1 MPHKVFDKIAEEL
14 TETIAGVRGDASW
27 ITPAMIEAG
36 VRVYLEHC
44 PDSGV
49 GDRLDRK
56 MVVEIFSEMLAAMR
70 C

>member
-1 MPHKVFDKIAEEL
+1 MAKEDGDRAVASSTFGEIEVTAE
-14 TETIAGVRGDASW
+14 
-27 ITPAMIEAG
+27 MIEVG

-56 MVVEIFSEMLAAMR
+56 MIAEIFAGMTAAR
-70 C
+70 PADPST

>member
-1 MPHKVFDKIAEEL
+1 MDQRIDQDS
-14 TETIAGVRGDASW
+14 RDR
-27 ITPAMIEAG
+27 PALCIPPNAIDEG

-56 MVVEIFSEMLAAMR
+56 MIVEIFEAMMAAMPSVISHR
-70 C
+70 